1 MLLLGAYHG
10 LNPGMGWLF
19 AVALGMQEQK
29 GSAVARSLVPIALG
43 HALAIGSVVLIAA
56 FLGMTLPLVAIRYF
70 VAALLIGL
78 GIFCL
83 VRHQRPRWVRMR
95 VGFRDLTVWS
105 FLMASAHGAGLMVV
119 PVLLGSTAVEAQGR
133 MAGHNHMLPTAS
145 PLAGILAT
153 GVHTIAYLAATGLIA
168 WVVYRKLGLA
178 ILRKAWFNFDLVWAA
193 ALVATG
199 LVTLLLAEACPGV
212 SPAHS
217 ARRGRWP
224 ASLVQARHAAA
235 CKVLVDETMIGAEL
249 NNL

>member
-1 MLLLGAYHG
+1 MTHVGLTSTMLWLMLLLGAYHG

-56 FLGMTLPLVAIRYF
+56 FLGMTLPLIVIRYS
-70 VAALLIGL
+70 VAVVLVGL
-78 GIFCL
+78 GIFYL
-83 VRHQRPRWVRMR
+83 VRHQHPRWVRMQ

-119 PVLLGSTAVEAQGR
+119 PVLLGSSAVEAQGQ
-133 MAGHNHMLPTAS
+133 MAGHNHPSPTAS
-145 PLAGILAT
+145 PLAGMLAAC
-153 GVHTIAYLAATGLIA
+153 VHTIAYLAVTGLIA

-178 ILRKAWFNFDLVWAA
+178 LLRKAWFDFDLLWAA

-199 LVTLLLAEACPGV
+199 LVTLL
-212 SPAHS
+212 
-217 ARRGRWP
+217 
-224 ASLVQARHAAA
+224 
-235 CKVLVDETMIGAEL
+235 I
-249 NNL
+249 